1 MNLYK
6 MYLKLVHC
14 VCVNL
19 ALQPEWHI
27 NTFHNVVL
35 TGCWGLG
42 KSGWDFGPADDWPDW
57 KKPVALCQHHDRI
70 RSRWD
75 NCKRLLI
82 WLRLKH
88 ATSWMLNVSLVLSLF
103 LYELWTESGG
113 KFSTA
118 QWEFL
123 SFPCCTSGCKQTCH
137 VLAISLWF
145 CRSKTDQ
152 HFRACVLL
160 REALEAK
167 CRIQMFILVESLH
180 LLQETTTPYMLKKY
194 SIKSETVG

>member
-1 MNLYK
+1 MLCWQVVEALERVDGILGQLMTGLIERNL
-6 MYLKLVHC
+6 LHC
-14 VCVNL
+14 VNIMIVSDHG
-19 ALQPEWHI
+19 E
-27 NTFHNVVL
+27 T
-35 TGCWGLG
+35 T
-42 KSGWDFGPADDWPDW
+42 AD
-57 KKPVALCQHHDRI
+57 
-70 RSRWD
+70 
-75 NCKRLLI
+75 CKRLLI

-103 LYELWTESGG
+103 LYELWNESGG

-167 CRIQMFILVESLH
+167 SRIQIFILVESLH